1 MANIYYD
8 KDAKL
13 SALKGKTVAIVGY
26 GIQGRGQALN
36 LRDSGVNVIVAQR
49 PGGPNYDIAKRDG
62 FKPVSAAEAA
72 QRADVIIVL
81 AQDTLQAQI
90 YRESIVPHLKPGKA
104 LGFSHGFAILY
115 RLITPPKNV
124 DVVMVAPKGPG
135 SLLRSQFLE
144 GKGVPALVAVHQNPT
159 GRAKALA
166 LAWAKGIGSTRAG
179 VLETTF
185 KEETETDNFGEQ
197 AVLCG
202 GASALIKAGFE
213 TLVEAGYQPELA
225 YFEVLHELKL
235 ITDMIW
241 AGGIQGMRKRV
252 SDTAKW
258 GDVHCGP
265 KVIDEHVKE
274 NMRALLRDIQ
284 SGQFAKGWIAEHEA
298 GRPNFT
304 RLMQQDE
311 QHQIE
316 QVGRKLRSMMPWIGN
331 QQQATSPHTKRTFG
345 VGASNKR
352 QGKAKATVKRGRTA
366 ARSGIRAGRAGA
378 RSRS

>member
-1 MANIYYD
+1 MAKIYYD
-8 KDAKL
+8 QDADLKV
-13 SALKGKTVAIVGY
+13 LKGKAVAVIGY

-36 LRDSGVNVIVAQR
+36 LRDSGVKVIVAQR
-49 PGGPNYDIAKRDG
+49 PGGPNYDLAKQDR
-62 FKPVSAAEAA
+62 FTPVPASEAA
-72 QRADVIIVL
+72 RNADVMILL

-90 YRESIVPHLKPGKA
+90 YRESIAPHLRSGQA

-115 RLITPPKNV
+115 GLITPPKNV

-135 SLLRSQFLE
+135 SLLRSQFIE
-144 GKGVPALVAVHQNPT
+144 GKGVPALVAVHRDAT
-159 GRAKALA
+159 GEAKRLA

-202 GASALIKAGFE
+202 GISALIKAGFE

-225 YFEVLHELKL
+225 YFECLHELKL

-241 AGGIQGMRKRV
+241 AGGIQGMRRRV

-258 GDVHCGP
+258 GDLSRGP
-265 KVIDEHVKE
+265 RIIDGHVKDT
-274 NMRALLRDIQ
+274 MRRLLREIQ
-284 SGQFAKGWIAEHEA
+284 SGRFAREWVAEHEA

-304 RLMQQDE
+304 RLMQQDD
-311 QHQIE
+311 HHLIE
-316 QVGRKLRSMMPWIGN
+316 RTGAQLRAMMPWISN
-331 QQQATSPHTKRTFG
+331 QGQGARGAGRGKARQAASPRPSTR
-345 VGASNKR
+345 AARKR
-352 QGKAKATVKRGRTA
+352 QVT
-366 ARSGIRAGRAGA
+366 